1 MNIEDREFDQ
11 ICNFMHRNYGINLT
25 KKRSLIEGRL
35 SQVISSGGYPD
46 FKAYTAAVIRDEHL
60 QQQMVTRLTT
70 NFTFFQ
76 RESMHY
82 DYMVKDAVP
91 ALFRASPHKSSLKLW
106 SAGCSSGDEA
116 YTASIYLREMALFD
130 RRAGNYLIHATD
142 ISDKVLE
149 QAKSGCFSDDS
160 LKNVS
165 PEIRRK
171 YFASLPD
178 GRWKVSPLIADS
190 VRFSKLNLMEHFPPT
205 FRNFDI
211 IFCRNVMI
219 YFTSETRE
227 SLARKYYD
235 ALAPGGY
242 LFIGMSET
250 IPAARI
256 GFQVM
261 RPSVFRKEG

>member
-1 MNIEDREFDQ
+1 MNIEDREFNQ
-11 ICNFMHRNYGINLT
+11 ICNFMHHNYGINLV

-35 SQVISSGGYPD
+35 SQVISASGYPD
-46 FKAYTAAVIRDEHL
+46 FKAYTAAVIQDEKL

-82 DYMVKDAVP
+82 DYMVKEAIP
-91 ALFRASPHKSSLKLW
+91 TLLKAYPHKNSLKLW

-116 YTASIYLREMALFD
+116 YTASIYLREMSLLN
-130 RRAGNYLIHATD
+130 RRVGTYLIHATD

-160 LKNVS
+160 LKNIS
-165 PEIRRK
+165 PEIRKR
-171 YFASLPD
+171 YFTNLPD
-178 GRWKVSPLIADS
+178 GRWKISPLIADS
-190 VRFSKLNLMEHFPPT
+190 VRFSKLNLMNVFPPT
-205 FRNFDI
+205 FRSFDI

-219 YFTSETRE
+219 YFTPEIRE
-227 SLARKYYD
+227 ALAQKYYD
-235 ALAPGGY
+235 ALVPGGY

-250 IPAARI
+250 IPASRI